1 MSASINA
8 SDNTSS
14 VGNTSDV
21 STSAQG
27 VDNLVSNEQ
36 VEFNKGLVTYFV
48 LLAFFIFGVYYFL
61 TMPEMGLLS
70 GVVIIATVFPVM
82 LRTCFYLG
90 IIAKAASKWL
100 VSHIRALVGN

>member
-1 MSASINA
+1 MSVSNNTIDSNSASEHI
-8 SDNTSS
+8 SDS
-14 VGNTSDV
+14 
-21 STSAQG
+21 STSTESA
-27 VDNLVSNEQ
+27 VSNEQ
-36 VEFNKGLVTYFV
+36 DKFIEDLVTYII

>member
-1 MSASINA
+1 MSAS
-8 SDNTSS
+8 S
-14 VGNTSDV
+14 TSDSSSLAEQV
-21 STSAQG
+21 SDAATNAQS
-27 VDNLVSNEQ
+27 VENAVSNEQ
-36 VEFNKGLVTYFV
+36 AEFNKGLVTYFV
-48 LLAFFIFGVYYFL
+48 LLAFFVFGVYYFL

>member
-1 MSASINA
+1 MSAS
-8 SDNTSS
+8 S
-14 VGNTSDV
+14 TSDISSLAEQV
-21 STSAQG
+21 SDAATNAQS
-27 VDNLVSNEQ
+27 VENAVSNEQ
-36 VEFNKGLVTYFV
+36 AEFNKGLVTYFV
-48 LLAFFIFGVYYFL
+48 LLAFFVFGVYYFL

>member
-1 MSASINA
+1 MSASSTSNNTDPAEQI
-8 SDNTSS
+8 SDT
-14 VGNTSDV
+14 
-21 STSAQG
+21 STSAQIAE
-27 VDNLVSNEQ
+27 NAVSNERD
-36 VEFNKGLVTYFV
+36 EFTRNLVTYFV

>member
-1 MSASINA
+1 MSVSNNTIDSNSASEHI
-8 SDNTSS
+8 SDS
-14 VGNTSDV
+14 
-21 STSAQG
+21 STSTESA
-27 VDNLVSNEQ
+27 VSDEQ
-36 VEFNKGLVTYFV
+36 AKFIEELVTYV
-48 LLAFFIFGVYYFL
+48 ILMAFFVFGVYYFL

>member
-1 MSASINA
+1 MSVSNNTIDSNSASEHI
-8 SDNTSS
+8 SDS
-14 VGNTSDV
+14 
-21 STSAQG
+21 STSTESA
-27 VDNLVSNEQ
+27 VSNEQ
-36 VEFNKGLVTYFV
+36 AKFIEDLVTYII

>member
-8 SDNTSS
+8 GDNTSS

-36 VEFNKGLVTYFV
+36 VEFTRDLVTYFI

-61 TMPEMGLLS
+61 TMPEMGLLA
-70 GVVIIATVFPVM
+70 GIVIIVTIFPVM

-90 IIAKAASKWL
+90 IIAKMASKWL
-100 VSHIRALVGN
+100 VSHIRALMGK

>member
-1 MSASINA
+1 MSAVSNTNANSSSAEKVSDASANAQNA
-8 SDNTSS
+8 SE
-14 VGNTSDV
+14 
-21 STSAQG
+21 
-27 VDNLVSNEQ
+27 LVNNEQ
-36 VEFNKGLVTYFV
+36 VEFTRDLVTYFI
-48 LLAFFIFGVYYFL
+48 LLAFFVFGVYYFL